1 LDRHPDLAT
10 VMTIVPRAQGFRIHP
25 NDPPLPHRGP
35 GQ

>member
-1 LDRHPDLAT
+1 VERHPSSAASIIGPY
-10 VMTIVPRAQGFRIHP
+10 VQGLNIHP